1 MPERLINSV
10 DYILNPGDTPLP
22 KTPERLITPKDYVG
36 TDVYGLGG
44 GIGYT
49 AGNVGSGFASVFE
62 NIGKLFQG
70 AG

>member
-36 TDVYGLGG
+36 TIFLDFKYMHSMHF
-44 GIGYT
+44 T
-49 AGNVGSGFASVFE
+49 NR
-62 NIGKLFQG
+62 
-70 AG
+70 